1 MAFGS
6 FDKGSN
12 APMAEINTTPL
23 VDVMLVLLVVF
34 IITAPL
40 LTNAVKLDLPA
51 AAAASHHDKA
61 EQIRLSVDAAGVIY
75 WNDAKVTEAEL
86 AGRFTSAAQ
95 ADPKVELHL
104 RVDKSVAY
112 DHVAKVLAT
121 AQQSGVTRIGF
132 VTEAP
137 AH

>member
-6 FDKGSN
+6 FDKDSN

-40 LTNAVKLDLPA
+40 LTNAVKVDLPQA
-51 AAAASHHDKA
+51 AAAEHQDEPNA
-61 EQIRLSVDAAGVIY
+61 IRLVVQPDGSY
-75 WNDAKVTEAEL
+75 FWNDAPVAKDAL
-86 AGRFTSAAQ
+86 AARFAAAAK
-95 ADPKVELHL
+95 ADPNVELHL
-104 RVDKSVAY
+104 RADKTARYEFVAE
-112 DHVAKVLAT
+112 AMAN
-121 AQQSGVTRIGF
+121 AQQNGVSRIGF

-137 AH
+137 

>member
-6 FDKGSN
+6 FDKGSD

-40 LTNAVKLDLPA
+40 LTNAVKVDLPQA
-51 AAAASHHDKA
+51 AAAEYKEEPKA
-61 EQIRLSVDAAGVIY
+61 IRLAVQPDGSY
-75 WNDAKVTEAEL
+75 FWNDEPVTRDALATRFAEAAK
-86 AGRFTSAAQ
+86 
-95 ADPKVELHL
+95 ADPQVELHL
-104 RVDKSVAY
+104 RADKTARYEFVAE
-112 DHVAKVLAT
+112 AMAS
-121 AQQSGVTRIGF
+121 AQQNGVSRIGF

-137 AH
+137 

>member
-6 FDKGSN
+6 FDRDGG

-40 LTNAVKLDLPA
+40 LTNSVTLDLPQ
-51 AAAASHHDKA
+51 AAASQHEDKP
-61 EQIRLSVDAAGVIY
+61 EQIRLAIDAAGQVF
-75 WNDAKVTEAEL
+75 WNDQPAPREQLAARFAEA
-86 AGRFTSAAQ
+86 ARRNPQ
-95 ADPKVELHL
+95 VELHL
-104 RVDKSVAY
+104 RADKSVRY
-112 DHVAKVLAT
+112 ELVATTLAS
-121 AQQSGVTRIGF
+121 AQQGGIQKIGF

-137 AH
+137 